1 MVDSTDIVGDKFCL
15 GQVRS
20 TFQADSKAVETG
32 PIGTSLATIFNTC
45 GRETLGNGG
54 DDRRVQS
61 AREQHTVRH
70 VAHQLTL
77 HGRHQSLTDLL
88 NGLTIGQS
96 AFRTCLSFH
105 PITVIIALHTRVLT
119 PIVVAGQEGLVM
131 IALAFQ
137 CFQLT
142 GDIHLTVGIVTNIKR
157 YHADRVAGNEE

>member
-1 MVDSTDIVGDKFCL
+1 MYGADIVSNKLSF
-15 GQVRS
+15 GQVRR
-20 TFQADSKAVETG
+20 TFQADSKAVK
-32 PIGTSLATIFNTC
+32 PWPVGTCLAAILNTC
-45 GRETLGNGG
+45 GREALGNGR
-54 DDRRVQS
+54 DHRRIQS
-61 AREQHTVRH
+61 AGEQHAVRH

-157 YHADRVAGNEE
+157 YHADRVAGYEE